1 MKELAFKT
9 FDSLKLGQ
17 SIIISEF
24 AKRDPVS
31 FKNYAIEY
39 INECGG
45 LVFNNDYSIVTKCES
60 FEDVKKMG
68 RGINII
74 LTYNRQ

>member
-1 MKELAFKT
+1 MIKTAFKT

-24 AKRDPVS
+24 AKRDPVA

-39 INECGG
+39 INEFGA
-45 LVFNNDYSIVTKCES
+45 LVFNDDYSIVTKCKS
-60 FEDVKKMG
+60 FNEVKEMG

-74 LTYNRQ
+74 INWARQ

>member
-9 FDSLKLGQ
+9 FDGLKLGQ

-24 AKRDPVS
+24 AKRDPLA

-39 INECGG
+39 INETGG
-45 LVFNNDYSIVTKCES
+45 LEFNNDYSIITKCRS
-60 FEDVKKMG
+60 FDEVKQMS
-68 RGINII
+68 GINII
-74 LTYNRQ
+74 LTFNRQ